1 LVWSRKF
8 EKPVLLPDGRKI
20 VSLRDAA
27 HYIMDLP
34 AGTIRRLDW
43 QLAMEALSQV
53 TERSPTTLA
62 RRAFV
67 RALNH
72 SEGKVDAQ
80 ANTSSDT

>member
-1 LVWSRKF
+1 VWSRKF

-43 QLAMEALSQV
+43 QLAM
-53 TERSPTTLA
+53 
-62 RRAFV
+62 
-67 RALNH
+67 
-72 SEGKVDAQ
+72 
-80 ANTSSDT
+80 